1 MIKIKNGYLTLTR
14 HPVKKVKAEDGYYYL
29 PIFLKEGEHHL
40 IKKGS
45 VVTEEMLTYA
55 RVYNDNKEKV
65 VCVEF
70 ESSFTDDEI
79 ILAAEYELVK
89 LSELD
94 INYDSLE
101 DCDEI

>member
-1 MIKIKNGYLTLTR
+1 
-14 HPVKKVKAEDGYYYL
+14 
-29 PIFLKEGEHHL
+29 
-40 IKKGS
+40 
-45 VVTEEMLTYA
+45 MLTYA

-94 INYDSLE
+94 INYDSLGTGS
-101 DCDEI
+101 